1 MNKIQ
6 VTQPTFLINLDNPTE
21 TSYVPMEG
29 NWKTIISQTY
39 LNGFPEIKDDEILYI
54 YKNNRGYIYKNNGG
68 YIAKMSTNNEKY
80 NQIIDD
86 VYKSYVK
93 SFFEGQL
100 KENYTSSGYDFDDY
114 YYGIMDVQNFL
125 GWPQDGPISQKEFIK
140 KIKTDGDFSKT
151 WGLKIEERELD
162 MLERWKIADL
172 TPNMSEFDYCNKL
185 CDEHNVPTKLI
196 TITYNNETIESYE

>member
-54 YKNNRGYIYKNNGG
+54 YKNNRG

-125 GWPQDGPISQKEFIK
+125 GWPQDGPISQKEFINK
-140 KIKTDGDFSKT
+140 CKTDSEFSEK
-151 WGLKIEERELD
+151 WGLKIEERELNHD
-162 MLERWKIADL
+162 ERFEIYKKVSGRDL
-172 TPNMSEFDYCNKL
+172 QPHISGINFEQFYFD
-185 CDEHNVPTKLI
+185 DSNVPTKLI
-196 TITYNNETIESYE
+196 TITYNNETIESYEN